1 MAGRIEEYGL
11 IGDTHT
17 AALAGISGSID
28 WLCVPRFD
36 SSACFAA
43 LLGDAE
49 NGRWLIAPEGGHKSV
64 AQRYRDATLV
74 LETEFV
80 LEDGSRVAVID
91 FMPWPPCEDV
101 ARVDLIRIVE
111 GRRGAA
117 AMRMEAVFRFDYGR
131 IVPWV
136 RREEYGIR
144 AIAGPDALQLRTP
157 VTLRGEDFRTV
168 ASFTV
173 KEGQRVPFV
182 LTWYPSHL
190 EPPEEIEAGAALER
204 TEAQWRAWSSQC
216 SLEGEWRELRMRSLI
231 TLKALTYSPTGGIV
245 AAPTTSL
252 PEAIGGVRNWDY
264 RYCWLRDSTFTL
276 YALLN
281 AGYTEEA
288 RKWREWLLRAIAG
301 EPGELQIMYG
311 LAGQRRLS
319 EYEISWL
326 RGYELSSPVR
336 VGNAAHRQF
345 QLDVYGEVMDT
356 LEVARQDAGPSG
368 DDEWRIQQLLMKSLE
383 SFWREPD
390 EGIWE
395 VRGPRRHFVHSKVM
409 AWVAADRAVKAVERH
424 HLQGDVENWRKLRA
438 AIHREVCEKGY
449 DRKRNTFVQS
459 YGTEVL
465 DAALLMIPMVGFL
478 PPSDERVKGTVRAIE
493 HRLVVDGLVRR
504 YRQDEKEIDG
514 LPGDEGVFLPCSF
527 WLADNYALLGREADA
542 RALYERLIGLCNPLG
557 LISEEYDPKARR
569 LLGNF
574 PQAFTHV
581 GLVNTAQNLIVE
593 RGPAERRRGN
603 HHKG

>member
-17 AALAGISGSID
+17 AALAGTSGSID

-49 NGRWLIAPEGGHKSV
+49 NGRWLIAPEGGHKSGV
-64 AQRYRDATLV
+64 QRYRDSTLV
-74 LETEFV
+74 LETEFA
-80 LEDGSRVAVID
+80 LEDGSRAAVID
-91 FMPWPPCEDV
+91 FMPWPPREG
-101 ARVDLIRIVE
+101 AERVDLIRIVE
-111 GRRGAA
+111 GRRGTAP
-117 AMRMEAVFRFDYGR
+117 MRMEAVFRFDYGR

-144 AIAGPDALQLRTP
+144 VIAGPDALRLRTP
-157 VTLRGEDFRTV
+157 VALRGEDFRTV

-190 EPPEEIEAGAALER
+190 EPPEEIEAEEALER
-204 TEAQWRAWSSQC
+204 TEAKWREWSSQC
-216 SLEGEWRELRMRSLI
+216 SVEGEWCELRVRSLI

-245 AAPTTSL
+245 AAPTMSL

-288 RKWREWLLRAIAG
+288 QKWRAWLLRAIAG

-319 EYEISWL
+319 EYEVSWL

-356 LEVARQDAGPSG
+356 LELAREDVGFGG
-368 DDEWRIQQLLMKSLE
+368 DDEWRIQQLLISSLE
-383 SFWREPD
+383 SLWREPD

-424 HLQGDVENWRKLRA
+424 HLKGDVANWRKLRA

-459 YGTEVL
+459 YGSEAL

-478 PPSDERVKGTVRAIE
+478 PASDERVKGTVRAIE
-493 HRLVVDGLVRR
+493 EQLMTDGLVQR

-514 LPGDEGVFLPCSF
+514 LPGEEGAFLPCSF

-542 RALYERLIGLCNPLG
+542 RALYERLIGLCTPLG
-557 LISEEYDPKARR
+557 LLSEEYNPKARR

-581 GLVNTAQNLIVE
+581 GLLNTAQNLVAA
-593 RGPAERRRGN
+593 RGPAKRRSN
-603 HHKG
+603 HHKN